1 MKGREDE
8 ACAPWTSSTLFQ
20 TVNMQGGNA
29 VKTRDSELLRQQTL
43 SSKKCQVDGETKG
56 RAWRVKS

>member
-1 MKGREDE
+1 MRSLDKLHTI
-8 ACAPWTSSTLFQ
+8 P
-20 TVNMQGGNA
+20 VNMQGGNA

-56 RAWRVKS
+56 